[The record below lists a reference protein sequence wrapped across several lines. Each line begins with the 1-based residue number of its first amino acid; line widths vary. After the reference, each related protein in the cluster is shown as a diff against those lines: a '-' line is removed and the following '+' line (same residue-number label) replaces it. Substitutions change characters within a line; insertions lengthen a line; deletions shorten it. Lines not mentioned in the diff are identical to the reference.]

1 LVGSINAFGGYGAPG
16 YSAAKAGL
24 IGLAK
29 ALAAPLGADGI
40 RINCVALGTVD
51 TANLHRLAA
60 ERAQELDLTAVA
72 ARTPLRRVLT
82 PQEVASALVSV
93 ALDWPGLTG
102 STIVLDNG
110 QTLIR

>member
-1 LVGSINAFGGYGAPG
+1 
-16 YSAAKAGL
+16 
-24 IGLAK
+24 
-29 ALAAPLGADGI
+29 
-40 RINCVALGTVD
+40 
-51 TANLHRLAA
+51 
-60 ERAQELDLTAVA
+60 
-72 ARTPLRRVLT
+72 VLT

>member
-1 LVGSINAFGGYGAPG
+1 M
-16 YSAAKAGL
+16 
-24 IGLAK
+24 
-29 ALAAPLGADGI
+29 
-40 RINCVALGTVD
+40 ALGTVD

-60 ERAQELDLTAVA
+60 ERGRELDLAAVA
-72 ARTPLRRVLT
+72 ARTPLGRVLA
-82 PQEVASALVSV
+82 PQEVALALVSV